1 MRPREFLVE
10 SIAATTFTV
19 ATTTE
24 GTSRVQD
31 FAGHRSTT
39 TTIIHAGLT
48 IVQITILTTTAVECT
63 NSHLFHRLQ
72 RRTRERT
79 FGGRIIFT
87 SIITGTR
94 TIAGITDRE
103 EEDGSIT
110 TAAAVTIMATTPIWP
125 IESLAGMCLHRTE
138 IATAPQRR
146 IITRTNR
153 SHLSLGIKTKAINNN
168 LLVLR
173 LVGPSS
179 ISTTPLL
186 VINSCNNIN
195 SNTEEQK
202 RRITIK
208 HSLRPARLLRP

>member
-1 MRPREFLVE
+1 ME

-39 TTIIHAGLT
+39 TTIIHAVLT

-79 FGGRIIFT
+79 FGGRIIIT

-110 TAAAVTIMATTPIWP
+110 TAAVTIMATTPIWP

-146 IITRTNR
+146 VITRTNR
-153 SHLSLGIKTKAINNN
+153 SHLLLEIKIKAINNN

-195 SNTEEQK
+195 INTEEQK